1 MKYIAED
8 KQAGIMPPTDN
19 TGKIFVKI
27 RVMTNIDKEEE
38 RDLPEYE
45 DLEPFLRFIDK
56 YVSKA
61 VPLFK
66 KWKRNNKNKTLLDR
80 ITPSDIAYT
89 ILVFENSRSVWEE
102 ELFIKGRFD
111 KREDRKNAH
120 RIAQPVYHAGRGHR
134 I

>member
-1 MKYIAED
+1 MTNCPIVKYIAED

-27 RVMTNIDKEEE
+27 DEEDE
-38 RDLPEYE
+38 RNLPEYE
-45 DLEPFLRFIDK
+45 ELEPFLCFIDK
-56 YVSKA
+56 YISKA

-89 ILVFENSRSVWEE
+89 ILVFENS
-102 ELFIKGRFD
+102 
-111 KREDRKNAH
+111 
-120 RIAQPVYHAGRGHR
+120 
-134 I
+134 